1 MDDSPNSGSR
11 LEVSVSFG
19 RFENDALSWEKWS
32 SFSPNKYLEEVGS
45 LSTPGSVAQK
55 KAYFEA
61 HYKRIAAKK
70 AEEMEQEKSTGPVN
84 RSLNVSSKGDCYA
97 NSFETDNEFK
107 FGSSNCEELVKE
119 IATLK
124 TNISVY
130 SEGEDDSSD
139 GSNGFM
145 DMINSYEGIEDAS
158 SVVKCE
164 SSNVEEIKDES
175 SVGINEPEINVG
187 KDYSEVKDNNNDGS
201 NGFVDVINSD
211 EEKEDVSG
219 VLKCKSSKI
228 VEIKDELDASIDE
241 AELNVGKYS
250 SEVKGNKN
258 DRLDGFMDMIKLDE
272 EKEDVSGVNR
282 ESSKIE
288 EIKDESNVSIDEHD
302 LIVVKKSVSVGLRT
316 SRKDSK
322 DSLEKGRERRNGGEK
337 QKGVLKKENSKLTT
351 PKISQEVTPTEKER
365 KSVMIKKKIASPI
378 GKPLQAAITRYSKPT
393 LMTTPISASRDLK
406 KKANMSRLPR
416 SSNFSVE
423 ESKRCVPTSL
433 HMSLSLGPT
442 NSLGGLST
450 MRKSLIMESM
460 GDKDIVKRAF
470 KTFRNRTNGL
480 TSDEK
485 PSAVKHI
492 PSTALKPKVSSSETP
507 TKGNTGVR
515 KDTEK
520 TATPRSHPGTKSNP
534 LPSGSH
540 KISATSGKSTIAS
553 SPATSFKSDEKSER
567 RKEFLKKLETKSI
580 AREAANAQP
589 SAKSK
594 MGVAKEI
601 HQRPTLGR

>member
-61 HYKRIAAKK
+61 HYKRVAAKK

-84 RSLNVSSKGDCYA
+84 RSLNASSKGDCYA
-97 NSFETDNEFK
+97 NSFETDNK

-124 TNISVY
+124 TNISV
-130 SEGEDDSSD
+130 SSDGKDDSSD
-139 GSNGFM
+139 GSNGFV
-145 DMINSYEGIEDAS
+145 DMINSDEGIEDAT
-158 SVVKCE
+158 SVVKCD

-175 SVGINEPEINVG
+175 SVSINEPEINVG
-187 KDYSEVKDNNNDGS
+187 KDYSEVKDDNNDGS

-211 EEKEDVSG
+211 EEKEDASG
-219 VLKCKSSKI
+219 VVKCKSSKI
-228 VEIKDELDASIDE
+228 DEIKDESDASIDE
-241 AELNVGKYS
+241 PELNVGKDS
-250 SEVKGNKN
+250 SEVKGNNN

-272 EKEDVSGVNR
+272 EKEDVSVMKC
-282 ESSKIE
+282 ESSKIK
-288 EIKDESNVSIDEHD
+288 EIKNESNVSIDEPEFN
-302 LIVVKKSVSVGLRT
+302 VAKKSVSVGLGT

-322 DSLEKGRERRNGGEK
+322 ASLEKGRERRNGGER
-337 QKGVLKKENSKLTT
+337 QKSVLKKENSKLTMR
-351 PKISQEVTPTEKER
+351 KISQEVTPTEKER
-365 KSVMIKKKIASPI
+365 KSVMIKKKIASPV
-378 GKPLQAAITRYSKPT
+378 GKPLQAAITRYSKLT

-406 KKANMSRLPR
+406 KKANMSQLPR

-423 ESKRCVPTSL
+423 ESKRGVPTSL

-450 MRKSLIMESM
+450 TRKSLIMESM

-470 KTFRNRTNGL
+470 KTFRNHTNGL

-485 PSAVKHI
+485 PSAVKQV
-492 PSTALKPKVSSSETP
+492 PSTALKPKVSISQTP
-507 TKGNTGVR
+507 TKGNIGVR

-520 TATPRSHPGTKSNP
+520 AATPRNTGTKLNP

-540 KISATSGKSTIAS
+540 KISATSGKSTTAF
-553 SPATSFKSDEKSER
+553 SPATGYKSDEKSER

-580 AREAANAQP
+580 AREAANAQL
-589 SAKSK
+589 SAKSR

-601 HQRPTLGR
+601 H

>member
-45 LSTPGSVAQK
+45 LSAPGSVAQK

-61 HYKRIAAKK
+61 HYKGIAAKK
-70 AEEMEQEKSTGPVN
+70 AEEMEQQKSTGPVN
-84 RSLNVSSKGDCYA
+84 RSLNASSNEECYV
-97 NSFETDNEFK
+97 NSFETDYK

-119 IATLK
+119 VATLK
-124 TNISVY
+124 TNISVS
-130 SEGEDDSSD
+130 SEGKYDSSD
-139 GSNGFM
+139 GSNGFV
-145 DMINSYEGIEDAS
+145 DMINSDEGIEDAS
-158 SVVKCE
+158 SVLKCGI
-164 SSNVEEIKDES
+164 SNVEEIKDEPGVS
-175 SVGINEPEINVG
+175 INEPEINVG
-187 KDYSEVKDNNNDGS
+187 KDSSEVKDDNNDGS
-201 NGFVDVINSD
+201 NGFVDNMINSD

-228 VEIKDELDASIDE
+228 EEIKDESDVSIDE
-241 AELNVGKYS
+241 PELNVGKDS
-250 SEVKGNKN
+250 SGVKGNN
-258 DRLDGFMDMIKLDE
+258 NGRLDSFMDMIKLDE
-272 EKEDVSGVNR
+272 EKEDVSGVKC

-288 EIKDESNVSIDEHD
+288 EIKDDSSVRTDEPQ
-302 LIVVKKSVSVGLRT
+302 LNVVKNSMSVGLGT
-316 SRKDSK
+316 SQKDSK
-322 DSLEKGRERRNGGEK
+322 YSLEKGRERRDGGEK
-337 QKGVLKKENSKLTT
+337 QKSVLKKENSKLTMR
-351 PKISQEVTPTEKER
+351 KISQEVTPTEKER
-365 KSVMIKKKIASPI
+365 KPIMIKKKIASPI

-393 LMTTPISASRDLK
+393 LMTKHIANSRDLK
-406 KKANMSRLPR
+406 KKATVSQLPR
-416 SSNFSVE
+416 NSNFSVE
-423 ESKRCVPTSL
+423 ESKRGAPTSL

-450 MRKSLIMESM
+450 TRKSLIMESM

-470 KTFRNRTNGL
+470 KTFQNRTNGL

-485 PSAVKHI
+485 PSAVKHV
-492 PSTALKPKVSSSETP
+492 PSTALKPKVTSSQTP

-534 LPSGSH
+534 LPLGSH
-540 KISATSGKSTIAS
+540 KISATSGKSTTA
-553 SPATSFKSDEKSER
+553 KSDEKSER
-567 RKEFLKKLETKSI
+567 QKEFLKKLETKSI
-580 AREAANAQP
+580 ARETANAQL
-589 SAKSK
+589 SAKSR
-594 MGVAKEI
+594 MGVAEEI